1 MKRSYVCLGIPLQDA
16 HIRPGHTRG
25 RVPVDGFYEDVLVC
39 QAGQLLFHQRQVFLT
54 RTYIY
59 ILFGKD
65 FAETVDRGLEHGSP
79 CTKEIHKLFRIGIP
93 TGWPQ
98 APPPS
103 SRENH
108 AESSIVFYVH
118 EIDLVTYSVRRYE
131 I

>member
-1 MKRSYVCLGIPLQDA
+1 MMLASEFRFKMRMFAHATLGA
-16 HIRPGHTRG
+16 
-25 RVPVDGFYEDVLVC
+25 
-39 QAGQLLFHQRQVFLT
+39 VFLWIGST
-54 RTYIY
+54 RMFSSVRQGSCSFTNGRYSLHVHIY
-59 ILFGKD
+59 ILFGED
-65 FAETVDRGLEHGSP
+65 FAETVNRGLEHGSP

-98 APPPS
+98 APTPS